1 MLKTFARFLAIGALL
16 AALPAAAQAP
26 PAATAAGGAE
36 ALAWR
41 AFQSCLA
48 ISRGA
53 TLDTAAAQ
61 AGFIKDEKGWAAE
74 IAERTLTLDVATPPA
89 PPGARACILVVRGP
103 LVGHT
108 AFAKRLDAW
117 AVKDGYTPAVT
128 TTTPAGGQTIRYATP
143 DEARALVLAYYP
155 ETGNPDQP
163 TRTVLFVGW
172 KAQ

>member
-1 MLKTFARFLAIGALL
+1 MLKTFARFTVIGALL
-16 AALPAAAQAP
+16 AALPAAAQPP
-26 PAATAAGGAE
+26 PAATAAGPAE
-36 ALAWR
+36 SLAWR
-41 AFQSCLA
+41 AFQGCLA

-61 AGFIKDEKGWAAE
+61 AGFLKDANGWAAE
-74 IAERTLTLDVATPPA
+74 IAERSLTLDVATPPA

-103 LVGHT
+103 LADHAG
-108 AFAKRLDAW
+108 FARRLDGW
-117 AVKDGYTPAVT
+117 AVKDGYAPAET
-128 TTTPAGGQTIRYATP
+128 STTPAGGQIVRYATP

-172 KAQ
+172 RAQ